1 MKQYDSS
8 ELMDIHSLAECD
20 LNWAYTAIVDTK
32 LALREIEKL
41 SKNNERI
48 SEYHLHN
55 ILQKL
60 DMFEY
65 LIEDRRNYHDIQKE
79 AFEKEM
85 GE

>member
-20 LNWAYTAIVDTK
+20 LNWAHTAIVDTK
-32 LALREIEKL
+32 LALREVEKL
-41 SKNNERI
+41 VKNNEWI
-48 SEYHLHN
+48 SEYNLHV

-79 AFEKEM
+79 AYEKEM

>member
-20 LNWAYTAIVDTK
+20 LNWAHTALLDTK
-32 LALREIEKL
+32 LALKEIEK
-41 SKNNERI
+41 SAKNNERI
-48 SEYHLHN
+48 TEYHLCT

-65 LIEDRRNYHDIQKE
+65 LIEERRNYHDIQRE
-79 AFEKEM
+79 MFEKEM
-85 GE
+85 SE

>member
-20 LNWAYTAIVDTK
+20 LQWSVTCIEDLKNEVKRLQEEIKTNKHFCSIHFDRV
-32 LALREIEKL
+32 IEKA
-41 SKNNERI
+41 N
-48 SEYHLHN
+48 
-55 ILQKL
+55 
-60 DMFEY
+60 MFHY
-65 LIEDRRNYHDIQKE
+65 LIEDRRNYYDVQKE